1 MKKIGNIVHDTVV
14 VNNNEDFNGVVRT
27 WGDDIK
33 RVIKIDETPGAA
45 HHHQILY
52 MLDGFDQKRG
62 QKIAGHRGYFLKNYG
77 VLLVQALCTFGQQ
90 FLMKK
95 GYCPM
100 YTPFFMK
107 KDVMGE
113 TCQLSDFDEQ
123 LYKVDSTSVM
133 HAEEQKTMN
142 EDKEKYL
149 IATSE
154 QPISAY
160 HSGEWIDSKELPLR
174 YAGLSTCFR
183 KEAGAAGRETWGVYR
198 VHQFEKVEQF
208 VLTKPEESWAE
219 LERMIGT
226 SEEFMQE
233 LGLPY
238 RVVNIVSGALN
249 DAAAKKYD
257 LEAWFPGYGE
267 YKELVSCSN
276 CTDF

>member
-123 LYKVDSTSVM
+123 L
-133 HAEEQKTMN
+133 
-142 EDKEKYL
+142 
-149 IATSE
+149 
-154 QPISAY
+154 
-160 HSGEWIDSKELPLR
+160 
-174 YAGLSTCFR
+174 
-183 KEAGAAGRETWGVYR
+183 
-198 VHQFEKVEQF
+198 
-208 VLTKPEESWAE
+208 
-219 LERMIGT
+219 
-226 SEEFMQE
+226 
-233 LGLPY
+233 
-238 RVVNIVSGALN
+238 
-249 DAAAKKYD
+249 
-257 LEAWFPGYGE
+257 
-267 YKELVSCSN
+267 
-276 CTDF
+276 

>member
-1 MKKIGNIVHDTVV
+1 
-14 VNNNEDFNGVVRT
+14 
-27 WGDDIK
+27 
-33 RVIKIDETPGAA
+33 
-45 HHHQILY
+45 
-52 MLDGFDQKRG
+52 
-62 QKIAGHRGYFLKNYG
+62 
-77 VLLVQALCTFGQQ
+77 
-90 FLMKK
+90 
-95 GYCPM
+95 
-100 YTPFFMK
+100 
-107 KDVMGE
+107 
-113 TCQLSDFDEQ
+113 
-123 LYKVDSTSVM
+123 M

-160 HSGEWIDSKELPLR
+160 HSGEWIDSKDLPLR

-208 VLTKPEESWAE
+208 VLTKPEDSWAE

-257 LEAWFPGYGE
+257 LEAWFPGYG
-267 YKELVSCSN
+267 
-276 CTDF
+276 